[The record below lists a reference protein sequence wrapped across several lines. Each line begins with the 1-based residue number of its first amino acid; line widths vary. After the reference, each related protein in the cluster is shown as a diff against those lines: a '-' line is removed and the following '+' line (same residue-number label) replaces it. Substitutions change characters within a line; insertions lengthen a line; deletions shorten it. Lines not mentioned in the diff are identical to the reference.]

1 MFDVRQ
7 DPRLVERA
15 LLVGVEYAG
24 QAGDDIESLMTEL
37 EELVSNVGIA
47 VVHGIAIRVRK
58 PSPKYLIG
66 AGQAAEVM
74 ELAKAHQC
82 DVIIFDEELSP
93 AQQRNWEKET
103 GILVIDRQE
112 VIIDIFAQR
121 ALTREAKI
129 QVELAR
135 MEYSLPRL
143 RRAWTHLSRQ
153 RGGAA
158 TQRGEGETQ
167 LQLDQRMV
175 RSRISR
181 LKKELV
187 EVVQHRKVQ
196 RAKRT
201 KIPLPTAALIGYTNA
216 GKSSLLNHLTHS
228 EVLEEDKV
236 FATLDPTSK
245 RLKLPNG
252 QTLILTDTVGFVR
265 KLPHRLVDA
274 FKATLEEAVISDLL
288 IHVVDVS
295 QPELEPYIQT
305 TLDVLKE
312 LHAEA
317 NRRILVFNKVDLVSD
332 PERLNLLKIRYP
344 DALFTSTIANIGL
357 HDLQL
362 ALENIL
368 AENTI
373 GVELVIPHRRYEV
386 VNQLHEVGAIQ
397 RKQAIPSGVHIIG
410 KIPARMA
417 QLVDPFQIT
426 ESQRDELISL
436 GLDRS

>member
-1 MFDVRQ
+1 M
-7 DPRLVERA
+7 VERA

-24 QAGDDIESLMTEL
+24 VKGDDPYALLEEL
-37 EELVSNVGIA
+37 DELVSNIGIETID
-47 VVHGIAIRVRK
+47 GIVIKVRK
-58 PSPKYLIG
+58 PNPKYLIG
-66 AGQAAEVM
+66 SGQAAEVM
-74 ELAKAHQC
+74 SLAKEHEC

-93 AQQRNWEKET
+93 AQQRNWETES

-181 LKKELV
+181 LKKELK

-196 RAKRT
+196 RSKRT
-201 KIPLPTAALIGYTNA
+201 KIPLPTAALLGYTNA
-216 GKSSLLNHLTHS
+216 GKSSLLNHLTDAD
-228 EVLEEDKV
+228 VVEEDKV

-274 FKATLEEAVISDLL
+274 FKATLEEAIISDLL
-288 IHVVDVS
+288 IHVIDVS
-295 QPELEPYIQT
+295 QEELDPYINT

-312 LHAEA
+312 LKAED
-317 NRRILVFNKVDLVSD
+317 NRRIMVFNKVDLLD
-332 PERLNLLKIRYP
+332 DEDRLRALKLKYP
-344 DALFTSTIANIGL
+344 DALFTSTLKDIGL
-357 HDLQL
+357 EDLKQ
-362 ALENIL
+362 ALETIL
-368 AENTI
+368 AEKTLQ
-373 GVELVIPHRRYEV
+373 VELIIPHRRYDI
-386 VNQLHEVGAIQ
+386 VNQLHEVGAVSQKNSIHLGIHIVGS
-397 RKQAIPSGVHIIG
+397 IPSRLCSLVEPYHITAQQRPVLE
-410 KIPARMA
+410 KI
-417 QLVDPFQIT
+417 QFDKT
-426 ESQRDELISL
+426 
-436 GLDRS
+436 

>member
-7 DPRLVERA
+7 DPRLVENA

-24 QAGDDIESLMTEL
+24 IRGDDPYSLLEEL
-37 EELVSNVGIA
+37 EELVSNVGIG
-47 VVHGIAIRVRK
+47 VVDGVVIKVRK

-66 AGQAAEVM
+66 AGQAAEIM
-74 ELAKAHQC
+74 SLAKAKGC

-93 AQQRNWEKET
+93 AQQRNWEAET
-103 GILVIDRQE
+103 KILVIDRQE
-112 VIIDIFAQR
+112 VIIDIFASR
-121 ALTREAKI
+121 AMTKEAKL

-167 LQLDQRMV
+167 LQLDQRIV
-175 RSRISR
+175 RNRISR
-181 LKKELV
+181 LKKELT
-187 EVVQHRKVQ
+187 EVIQHRKVQ
-196 RAKRT
+196 RSKRT

-216 GKSSLLNHLTHS
+216 GKSSLLNHLTDA

-295 QPELEPYIQT
+295 QEELDPYIRT
-305 TLDVLKE
+305 TMEVLKE
-312 LHAEA
+312 LNAED
-317 NRRILVFNKVDLVSD
+317 NRRILVFNKVDLVED
-332 PERLNLLKIRYP
+332 EERLRLLKLRFP
-344 DALFTSTIANIGL
+344 DALFTSTIKNIGL
-357 HDLQL
+357 EDLQH
-362 ALENIL
+362 ALESIL
-368 AENTI
+368 AENTHS
-373 GVELVIPHRRYEV
+373 VELIIPHRRYDV
-386 VNQLHEVGAIQ
+386 VNQLHEVGAISS
-397 RKQAIPSGVHIIG
+397 KEPVAAGIHVIANIPSRLCTLVEPYHIT
-410 KIPARMA
+410 
-417 QLVDPFQIT
+417 D
-426 ESQRDELISL
+426 EQREELEQ
-436 GLDRS
+436 R